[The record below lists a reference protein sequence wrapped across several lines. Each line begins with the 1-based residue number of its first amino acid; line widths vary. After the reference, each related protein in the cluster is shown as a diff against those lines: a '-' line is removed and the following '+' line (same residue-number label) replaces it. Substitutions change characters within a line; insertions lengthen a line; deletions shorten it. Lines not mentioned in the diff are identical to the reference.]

1 MEKNLLLEIQKIRNF
16 MGLSNFNDYYIDEII
31 KKDINQQL
39 INEQAWLDDLLKL
52 GKSAFENEELMKGIL
67 KQLDNDVKSGNKIK
81 LPEFDSSGKK
91 LTREEQLDEF
101 AKQLKRD
108 ADAIETAYKAN
119 NPLSQ
124 SSYKKFTE
132 FIDESAIAAGRDA
145 NDALLNALLQ
155 QGLKSKVFEKEGS
168 EWLKMYND
176 VVELVKDEINANI
189 ELQQS
194 FNEDEILKYFNEKLN
209 KEIEKLPQVEN
220 RTRKVSDFEDYYDW
234 AWKKFTNKG
243 GSFDVILNS
252 QDFKGAKSLMTP
264 SNSRSAMRAKSNPKK
279 TVLSPQDAKLFTMSR
294 NFTFVEE
301 LLHSVVNNI
310 KKLFKGVD
318 EIALRVEQRQYILET
333 YNFEDAL
340 ASGGIP
346 DELQGL
352 LRGHYNDLQM
362 LGTIEKNFLK
372 QWDEFVAG
380 MKQSGWPVEKLEKAL
395 EGTELYGSWY
405 NILWKSESLLE
416 ALKDY
421 EIVYRNAIKKEYGPI
436 RSKLNEFKNT
446 MTVQYQEAKSQF
458 DTIKEAT
465 KVEKTVGKKI
475 IEALKIILTP
485 RKILSLLS
493 YWSFFTPKQ
502 IGKMLRL
509 AGGGSGNFKTI
520 LYSFIM
526 VDIGMVIWKKAFKS
540 VYAFIYYF
548 VKFLTGQKTGNEE
561 SGTYLDQSLNEI
573 KNIWTGLFT
582 GTFSELTNEDGW
594 DWIKGFDISGSI
606 LYERI
611 IAPYTSAKPEVAD
624 TNIQLA
630 YNERISNLWGALD
643 NKEQKEIIET
653 LSSNTGKPY
662 GYFAFEVKNEPNK
675 IIEQNP
681 GVTKEDLDK
690 ILLSRVGLVDAEK
703 IQIDLDVFNT
713 LKKITQQ
720 RMSGKEMLEPEIK
733 LLDKIK
739 SSIKVGVFKTKD
751 NNYYFISTDTT
762 GVDDLEFK
770 FQKIPFTKKYR
781 IFDKKIGKN
790 SYVIYYDYDIN
801 KKPEKQD
808 RDDLESKGVDMSIYQ
823 LNSNGEF
830 TKREDAEKVVETLN
844 SKIPKSEPNNTKLTL
859 KQFANLL

>member
-108 ADAIETAYKAN
+108 ADAIETAYKNSNA
-119 NPLSQ
+119 LSQ
-124 SSYKKFTE
+124 ASYKKFKE
-132 FIDESAIAAGRDA
+132 FVDKSAVAANRNA

-176 VVELVKDEINANI
+176 VVEQVKGEINANI

-194 FNEDEILKYFNEKLN
+194 FNEDDILQYFNKKLN
-209 KEIEKLPQVEN
+209 EEIEKLPQVEN
-220 RTRKVSDFEDYYDW
+220 GTRKVSDFEDYYDW

-252 QDFKGAKSLMTP
+252 EDFKGAKSLMTP

-279 TVLSPQDAKLFTMSR
+279 TVLSSQDTKLFTMSK

-301 LLHSVVNNI
+301 LLQSVVNNI

-318 EIALRVEQRQYILET
+318 EIALRVEQRQFILET
-333 YNFEDAL
+333 YNFENVL

-346 DELQGL
+346 DDLQGL

-380 MKQSGWPVEKLEKAL
+380 MKQSGWPVDKLERAF
-395 EGTELYGSWY
+395 EGTELYGGY
-405 NILWKSESLLE
+405 KVLWKSESLLE
-416 ALKDY
+416 SLKDY
-421 EIVYRNAIKKEYGPI
+421 EKVYRNAIKKEYGPI

-446 MTVQYQEAKSQF
+446 MTVQFQEAKSQF
-458 DTIKEAT
+458 DTIKTAT
-465 KVEKTVGKKI
+465 DVEKTIGKKI
-475 IEALKIILTP
+475 IKALQTIFTP

-540 VYAFIYYF
+540 VYAFLYYTI
-548 VKFLTGQKTGNEE
+548 KGITGQKTGNEE
-561 SGTYLDQSLNEI
+561 SGTYLAQLLNEL

-594 DWIKGFDISGSI
+594 DFIKGFDISGSI
-606 LYERI
+606 IWGYI
-611 IAPYTSAKPEVAD
+611 FPKVANTSPDVAD
-624 TNIQLA
+624 KNIQLA
-630 YNERISNLWGALD
+630 YDERISILWGALD
-643 NKEQKEIIET
+643 NKEQKDIIKT
-653 LSSNTGKPY
+653 LSSNTGEDY

-690 ILLSRVGLVDAEK
+690 ILLSRIGLVDAEK
-703 IQIDLDVFNT
+703 IEINLDVFNT

-751 NNYYFISTDTT
+751 NNYYTISTDTKN
-762 GVDDLEFK
+762 VNDLEFK

-808 RDDLESKGVDMSIYQ
+808 SDDLESKGVDMSIYQ

-844 SKIPKSEPNNTKLTL
+844 SKIPKSEPDNTKLTI